1 MAQLEATTNQG
12 IATMENLV
20 GQREQLERTHDKLK
34 VADGNLDVSNQVLK
48 RMRKRAFTN
57 NLIRYATIGIL
68 LIGTY
73 DPMRRTAPVRGF
85 VSLR

>member
-20 GQREQLERTHDKLK
+20 GQREQLERTQDRLK
-34 VADGNLDVSNQVLK
+34 VADGNLDVSHQVLT
-48 RMRKRAFTN
+48 RMRKRHFTN

-68 LIGTY
+68 LIGTI
-73 DPMRRTAPVRGF
+73 
-85 VSLR
+85 L